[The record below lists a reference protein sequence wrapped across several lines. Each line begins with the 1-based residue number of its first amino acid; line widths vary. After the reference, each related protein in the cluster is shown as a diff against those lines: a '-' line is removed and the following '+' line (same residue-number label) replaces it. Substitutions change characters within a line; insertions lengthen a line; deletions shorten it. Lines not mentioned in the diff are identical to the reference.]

1 MNQSAIGKPQNRRFI
16 ILGSC
21 AFSNEAIDEL
31 FVFSCQLR
39 GDAVPK
45 QADLGN
51 DLIRCVFGKVLL
63 ISGKD
68 SFLYL
73 TDFIEIL
80 ILRKAL
86 HSFRHTAYK
95 IILLERIN
103 VGLLK
108 ARDHR
113 IILLVE
119 QLCKTLLTGGHQKLL
134 ERERE

>member
-1 MNQSAIGKPQNRRFI
+1 M
-16 ILGSC
+16 
-21 AFSNEAIDEL
+21 
-31 FVFSCQLR
+31 
-39 GDAVPK
+39 
-45 QADLGN
+45 
-51 DLIRCVFGKVLL
+51 FGKVLL

-68 SFLYL
+68 SLLYL
-73 TDFIEIL
+73 ADLIKIL

-86 HSFRHTAYK
+86 HRFRHTAYK

-134 ERERE
+134 ERERV